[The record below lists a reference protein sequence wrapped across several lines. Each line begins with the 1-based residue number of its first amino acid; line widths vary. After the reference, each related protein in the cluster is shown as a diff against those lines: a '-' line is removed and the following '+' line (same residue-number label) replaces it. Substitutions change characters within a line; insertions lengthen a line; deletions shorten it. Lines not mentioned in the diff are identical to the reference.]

1 MTSKTQIIAD
11 LARPFTFY
19 TLASSSAFAIITM
32 SRQITNG
39 YEAAAFM
46 GVVLAGASAIY
57 LGKSFENVG
66 ISRYNADLEK
76 TRAQVA
82 APSPPTEALTP
93 APAAA
98 PALADAAEDPAQFG
112 GPRP

>member
-1 MTSKTQIIAD
+1 MASKTQIIAD

-19 TLASSSAFAIITM
+19 TLAGASAFAIVTI
-32 SRQITNG
+32 SQQITNG

-57 LGKSFENVG
+57 LGKSFENAS

-93 APAAA
+93 AVSA
-98 PALADAAEDPAQFG
+98 PASPDTGEDPAQFG